1 MEANLNTQKVGGEKP
16 SLFGMITAPGLQFER
31 MKTKSPVWVAFLI
44 FVLIGTVTTAAVFYL
59 SVVNTP
65 EVAKEMNG
73 QDGQMI
79 KWFALGGGALFG
91 LFGTPIGLFIA
102 AGFYKVIMMLM
113 GNDTPYMKI
122 LSIYLYANLV
132 FYIGSLLNVGLG
144 LIFEGN
150 GTDAYTSL
158 APLFEKGTVLN
169 GIASS
174 IEIFNIWSL
183 ILTGLGLHIVAGLS
197 KKQAT
202 ILIVIFFILT
212 IGLGFLKGL
221 GNSFGA

>member
-1 MEANLNTQKVGGEKP
+1 
-16 SLFGMITAPGLQFER
+16 
-31 MKTKSPVWVAFLI
+31 
-44 FVLIGTVTTAAVFYL
+44 
-59 SVVNTP
+59 
-65 EVAKEMNG
+65 
-73 QDGQMI
+73 
-79 KWFALGGGALFG
+79 
-91 LFGTPIGLFIA
+91 
-102 AGFYKVIMMLM
+102 MMLM

-132 FYIGSLLNVGLG
+132 FYIGGLLNVVLS
-144 LIFEGN
+144 LIFDGN

-212 IGLGFLKGL
+212 VGLGFLKGL
-221 GNSFGA
+221 ANGFGA

>member
-1 MEANLNTQKVGGEKP
+1 METNINTQDVGSKKP
-16 SLFGMITAPGLQFER
+16 SLLGMIPSPGEQFER

>member
-1 MEANLNTQKVGGEKP
+1 METNINTQDLDSKKP
-16 SLFGMITAPGLQFER
+16 SLLGMITSPGEQFER
-31 MKTKSPVWVAFLI
+31 MKTKSPVWIAFLL

-73 QDGQMI
+73 QDGEMI

>member
-1 MEANLNTQKVGGEKP
+1 METNINTQDVGGKKP
-16 SLFGMITAPGLQFER
+16 SLFGMITSPGEQFEK
-31 MKTKSPVWVAFLI
+31 MKTKSPVWVAFLL
-44 FVLIGTVTTAAVFYL
+44 FVLIGTITTAAVLYL
-59 SVVNTP
+59 SVVNSP
-65 EVAKEMNG
+65 EVAKELNG

-79 KWFALGGGALFG
+79 RWFALGGGAILG
-91 LFGTPIGLFIA
+91 AIGTPIGLFIA

-132 FYIGSLLNVGLG
+132 FYIGGLLNVALS
-144 LIFEGN
+144 LIFDGN

-197 KKQAT
+197 KKKAT

-221 GNSFGA
+221 ANSFGA

>member
-1 MEANLNTQKVGGEKP
+1 MEANINTQDVGSKKP
-16 SLFGMITAPGLQFER
+16 SLLGMITSPGEQFER

>member
-1 MEANLNTQKVGGEKP
+1 METNINTQDVGSKKP
-16 SLFGMITAPGLQFER
+16 SLLGMITSPGEQFER

-73 QDGQMI
+73 QDEQMI

>member
-1 MEANLNTQKVGGEKP
+1 METNINTQVAGGKKP
-16 SLFGMITAPGLQFER
+16 SLLGMITSPGVQFER
-31 MKTKSPVWVAFLI
+31 MKTKSPVWVAFLL

-59 SVVNTP
+59 STINTP
-65 EVAKEMNG
+65 EVAKELNG

-91 LFGTPIGLFIA
+91 LVGTPIGLFIA

-144 LIFEGN
+144 LIFDGN

>member
-1 MEANLNTQKVGGEKP
+1 METNINTQDVGSKKP
-16 SLFGMITAPGLQFER
+16 SLLGMITSPGEQFER

-79 KWFALGGGALFG
+79 KWFALGGGALLG

>member
-1 MEANLNTQKVGGEKP
+1 MEKNINTQDVDSKKP
-16 SLFGMITAPGLQFER
+16 SLLGMITSPGEQFER
-31 MKTKSPVWVAFLI
+31 MKTKSPVWIAFLL

-73 QDGQMI
+73 QDGEMI

>member
-1 MEANLNTQKVGGEKP
+1 METNINTQDVGSKKP
-16 SLFGMITAPGLQFER
+16 SLLGMITSPGEQFER
-31 MKTKSPVWVAFLI
+31 MKMKSPVWVAFLI

-79 KWFALGGGALFG
+79 KWLALGGGALFG

>member
-1 MEANLNTQKVGGEKP
+1 METNINMQDVGSKKP
-16 SLFGMITAPGLQFER
+16 SLLGMITSPGEQFER

>member
-1 MEANLNTQKVGGEKP
+1 METNINTQDVGSKKP
-16 SLFGMITAPGLQFER
+16 SLLGMITSPGEQFER
-31 MKTKSPVWVAFLI
+31 MKMKSPVWVAFLI

>member
-1 MEANLNTQKVGGEKP
+1 METNINTQDVDSKKP
-16 SLFGMITAPGLQFER
+16 SLLGMITSPGEQLER
-31 MKTKSPVWVAFLI
+31 MKTKSPVWIAFLL

-73 QDGQMI
+73 QDGEMI

>member
-1 MEANLNTQKVGGEKP
+1 METNINTQDVGSKKP
-16 SLFGMITAPGLQFER
+16 SLLGMITSPGEQFER

-73 QDGQMI
+73 QDGEMI

-144 LIFEGN
+144 LIFDGN

-202 ILIVIFFILT
+202 ILILIFFILT